1 MHSETNA
8 PVISSPVVVAL
19 DYATQ
24 ADAIAMAQ
32 RLNPAECRVKVGK
45 ELFTSAGPQVVE
57 ALHKLGFEVF
67 LDLKFHDIPNTCA
80 KAVGAAADLGVWMVN
95 VHASG
100 GRRMMEA
107 ARNELAKKTHQPLLI
122 GVTVLTSMERADL
135 AELGLDIDPQV
146 QVERLARLTQSSG
159 LDGVVCSAQE
169 VALINGLSRQS
180 VAPTDKPFLTVTPG
194 IRPAGSEQ
202 GDQRRIMTPQQAQAA
217 GVSYMVIGRPITQAA
232 DPAKACE
239 QILTSLNSPN

>member
-1 MHSETNA
+1 MHSEPNA

-45 ELFTSAGPQVVE
+45 ELFTSAGPQVVD
-57 ALHKLGFEVF
+57 ALHKLGFQVF

-80 KAVGAAADLGVWMVN
+80 KAVGAAAELGVWMVN

-135 AELGLDIDPQV
+135 AEIGLDIDPQV

-169 VALINGLSRQS
+169 VALINSL
-180 VAPTDKPFLTVTPG
+180 PTTDKPFLTVTPG

-232 DPAKACE
+232 DPAQACAD
-239 QILTSLNSPN
+239 ILASLHREN